1 MEYDNAANFSMLIYM
16 LQFWWTCLLIL
27 ANFGRELKVFCT
39 DQVLCKQGQFGI
51 LFASVNVFYSSS
63 SICSKWTQLS
73 LRVLPLDCNDLKILK
88 DVLIILCIHMIYST
102 GYEAP

>member
-1 MEYDNAANFSMLIYM
+1 MEYDNATNFSMLIYM

-27 ANFGRELKVFCT
+27 ANFGPELKVFRT

-63 SICSKWTQLS
+63 PICSKWTQLS
-73 LRVLPLDCNDLKILK
+73 LRVLPLDCNDLIILK
-88 DVLIILCIHMIYST
+88 YVLIIFMHT
-102 GYEAP
+102 